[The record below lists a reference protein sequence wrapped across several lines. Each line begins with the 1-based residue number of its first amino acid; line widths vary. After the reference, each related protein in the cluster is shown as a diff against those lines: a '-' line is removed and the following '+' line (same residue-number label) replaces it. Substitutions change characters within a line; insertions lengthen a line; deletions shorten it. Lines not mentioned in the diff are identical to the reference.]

1 MTTKITFK
9 DLKEISENGDDPLI
23 DYLNQFSGDNIYK
36 KFLTVLR
43 CWERDVSYDMG
54 FTVEEKNVKVSLSYF
69 IKELENYN
77 DEPLIIKTDNLEFEL
92 DVPPLFK
99 KDYDIFSI
107 SETIRKVKNGK
118 SVLDFSDM
126 RGENVTAL
134 VEQLPASTYNML
146 INALLKNESKT
157 IRFTNS
163 SLKNININFM
173 GNAPLE
179 LLKGLCHPYGEDYYR
194 DIIYH
199 LSSKIDG
206 NILLNSTMRDID
218 YYVDK
223 LNTENSSEK
232 TPELS

>member
-1 MTTKITFK
+1 MKITFK
-9 DLKEISENGDDPLI
+9 DLKKISENGDDCLI
-23 DYLNQFSGDNIYK
+23 GYLNNFSGDNIYE
-36 KFLTVLR
+36 KFLNILT

-69 IKELENYN
+69 IKELENW
-77 DEPLIIKTDNLEFEL
+77 DKEPLIIKTDNLEFEL

-107 SETIRKVKNGK
+107 SETIRKVKYGE
-118 SVLDFSDM
+118 SVLDFANWGDKA
-126 RGENVTAL
+126 AL
-134 VEQLPASTYNML
+134 IEQFPASTYNML
-146 INALLKNESKT
+146 INAILKNESKT
-157 IRFTNS
+157 VRFTNS

-173 GNAPLE
+173 GHAPLE
-179 LLKGLCHPYGEDYYR
+179 LLRGLCHPYGEDYYR

-218 YYVDK
+218 YFVDK
-223 LNTENSSEK
+223 MNAENTSEK
-232 TPELS
+232 TPELG

>member
-1 MTTKITFK
+1 MKIKFK
-9 DLKEISENGDDPLI
+9 DLKEISENGDDYLI
-23 DYLNQFSGDNIYK
+23 DYLNQFSGDNIYEK
-36 KFLTVLR
+36 LLSVLT
-43 CWERDVSYDMG
+43 CWERDVSYEMG
-54 FTVEEKNVKVSLSYF
+54 FNVKEKNVKVSLSYF
-69 IKELENYN
+69 IKEFENW
-77 DEPLIIKTDNLEFEL
+77 DKEPLIIKTDNLEFEL

-107 SETIRKVKNGK
+107 SETIRKVKYGE
-118 SVLDFSDM
+118 SVLDFV
-126 RGENVTAL
+126 NVGDKASL
-134 VEQLPASTYNML
+134 IEQLPASTYNTL
-146 INALLKNESKT
+146 INAILKNKSKT
-157 IRFTNS
+157 IFFINS

-173 GNAPLE
+173 GNAPFN

-223 LNTENSSEK
+223 LNTENTSEK
-232 TPELS
+232 KSELG

>member
-1 MTTKITFK
+1 VKIKFK
-9 DLKEISENGDDPLI
+9 HLKEISENGDDCLI
-23 DYLNQFSGDNIYK
+23 DYLNNFSGVNIYE
-36 KFLTVLR
+36 KFLNVLT

-54 FTVEEKNVKVSLSYF
+54 FTVEDKNVKVSLSYF
-69 IKELENYN
+69 IKELENF
-77 DEPLIIKTDNLEFEL
+77 DKEPLIIKTDNLEFEL

-107 SETIRKVKNGK
+107 SETIRKVKYGK
-118 SVLDFSDM
+118 SVLDFANWEDKS
-126 RGENVTAL
+126 AL
-134 VEQLPASTYNML
+134 IEQLPASTYNTL

-173 GNAPLE
+173 GHAPLE
-179 LLKGLCHPYGEDYYR
+179 LLRGLCHPYGEDYYR

-199 LSSKIDG
+199 LSAKIDG

-218 YYVDK
+218 YFVDK
-223 LNTENSSEK
+223 LNQENTSEK
-232 TPELS
+232 TPELG